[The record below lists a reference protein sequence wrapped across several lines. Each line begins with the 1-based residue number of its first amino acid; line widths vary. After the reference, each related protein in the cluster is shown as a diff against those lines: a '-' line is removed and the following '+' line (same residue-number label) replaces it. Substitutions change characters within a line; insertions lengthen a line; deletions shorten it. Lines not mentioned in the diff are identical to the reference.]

1 MFKNLFSK
9 GQDKVQ
15 SFSDKLRAFPEYH
28 QVDSSLESCLKEIVK
43 KQSHFDQAQ
52 GNCYNEFAR
61 KQTNESISDILGH
74 ISDNLK
80 ALEEEAKK
88 ATETLPKIRTDL
100 VKLRTLND
108 DIRAKRKDAHSKQD
122 RAKKSASQAEKAE
135 KKVETLRL
143 KNPSSP
149 EFSKAQDEYD
159 RAVKQKQADATAS
172 EERDALLVTESKE
185 YKKQLF
191 QTILTALSQ
200 FATAQKEAAD
210 GMAPIGDK
218 IKELAITIPTY
229 TDPSIEVLQTK
240 VQTLRSEP
248 VE

>member
-1 MFKNLFSK
+1 MFKNFFGKTS
-9 GQDKVQ
+9 DKASSVT
-15 SFSDKLRAFPEYH
+15 DKLRSFPEYH
-28 QVDSSLESCLKEIVK
+28 HVDSSLESCLKEVVK
-43 KQSHFDQAQ
+43 VQSHFDQSQ
-52 GNCYNEFAR
+52 GNSYNEFAR

-80 ALEEEAKK
+80 SLEEESKK
-88 ATETLPKIRTDL
+88 ATDALPKIRTDL
-100 VKLRTLND
+100 VKLKTLND
-108 DIRAKRKDAHSKQD
+108 DIKAKRKDTINKKD
-122 RAKKSASQAEKAE
+122 RAKKSANAAEKAE
-135 KKVETLRL
+135 KKVEILRL

-149 EFSKAQDEYD
+149 DFSKAQDDYD

-172 EERDALLVTESKE
+172 EERDALLVTELKE

-191 QTILTALSQ
+191 QTILSALSQ
-200 FATAQKEAAD
+200 YATARKEASD

>member
-1 MFKNLFSK
+1 MFKNLFGKNSD
-9 GQDKVQ
+9 GVGG
-15 SFSDKLRAFPEYH
+15 FADKLRSFPEYH
-28 QVDSSLESCLKEIVK
+28 HVDSSLESCLKEIVK
-43 KQSHFDQAQ
+43 KQSHFDQSQ
-52 GNCYNEFAR
+52 GNSYSEFSR

-74 ISDNLK
+74 ISENLK
-80 ALEEEAKK
+80 SLEEEAKK
-88 ATETLPKIRTDL
+88 ATEALPKIRTDL
-100 VKLRTLND
+100 VKLKTLND
-108 DIRAKRKDAHSKQD
+108 DIRAKRKDANNKKD
-122 RAKKSASQAEKAE
+122 RAKKSAGAAEKAE
-135 KKVETLRL
+135 KKVEMLRL

-149 EFSKAQDEYD
+149 EFTKAQDEYD
-159 RAVKQKQADATAS
+159 RSVKQKQADATAS

-191 QTILTALSQ
+191 QTILSALSQ
-200 FATAQKEAAD
+200 YATARKEASD

>member
-1 MFKNLFSK
+1 M
-9 GQDKVQ
+9 
-15 SFSDKLRAFPEYH
+15 
-28 QVDSSLESCLKEIVK
+28 
-43 KQSHFDQAQ
+43 
-52 GNCYNEFAR
+52 
-61 KQTNESISDILGH
+61 
-74 ISDNLK
+74 
-80 ALEEEAKK
+80 
-88 ATETLPKIRTDL
+88 
-100 VKLRTLND
+100 
-108 DIRAKRKDAHSKQD
+108 
-122 RAKKSASQAEKAE
+122 
-135 KKVETLRL
+135 LRL

-149 EFSKAQDEYD
+149 DFTKAQDDYD

-172 EERDALLVTESKE
+172 EERDALLVTEAKE

-200 FATAQKEAAD
+200 FATAQKEASD